1 MSKTALITGITGQDG
16 SYLAEF
22 LLQKGY
28 RVYGLIRRL
37 STPNISRISQIINRV
52 TLAEGDLSDQVSL
65 DVALQSIQPDEI
77 YNLGAQSFVAT
88 SWKQPTCTTDITGL
102 GAVRV
107 FEAARRVCPKVKI
120 YQASSSEM
128 FGEAKESPQSEKTPF
143 NPKSPYACAKVYAH
157 QMAINYREGYGTF
170 ICCGIGFNHESPR
183 RGLEFV
189 TRKITYGMA
198 RIYCGYDK
206 ELRLGNLDAKRDWGY
221 AGDYVEAMWLMLQ
234 QDKPDDY
241 VIATG
246 ENHSIREFAS
256 LAAREVGLDWEDY
269 VVVDERFYRPIDVQ
283 TLCGDTTKAREKLGW
298 KPKVSFRELISM
310 MSQADLEYV
319 KNSNEQG
326 PAIKPEEVI
335 STPTIKRG

>member
-22 LLQKGY
+22 LLNKGY

-37 STPNISRISQIINRV
+37 STPNISRISQIINQI
-52 TLAEGDLSDQVSL
+52 TLVEGDLSDQVSL
-65 DVALQSIQPDEI
+65 DVALQAVQPDEI
-77 YNLGAQSFVAT
+77 YNLAAQSFVAT

-107 FEAARRVCPKVKI
+107 FEAARRVCPGVKI

-128 FGEAKESPQSEKTPF
+128 FGEAKESPQNESTSF

-157 QMAINYREGYGTF
+157 QMAMNYREGYGTF

-198 RIYCGYDK
+198 RIYHGYDK
-206 ELRLGNLDAKRDWGY
+206 ELRLGNLEAKRDWGF

-234 QDKPDDY
+234 QDQPDDY
-241 VIATG
+241 IIATG
-246 ENHSIREFAS
+246 ENHSIKEFVS
-256 LAAREVGLDWEDY
+256 LAAREVGLNWRDY
-269 VVVDERFYRPIDVQ
+269 VVVDERFYRPIDVHS
-283 TLCGDTTKAREKLGW
+283 LCGDNTKARDKLGW
-298 KPKVSFRELISM
+298 RPRVSLPELVRVM
-310 MSQADLEYV
+310 AKADLESV
-319 KNSNEQG
+319 K
-326 PAIKPEEVI
+326 
-335 STPTIKRG
+335 STNGRENGQVTTLQPTGINK

>member
-22 LLQKGY
+22 LLNKGY

-37 STPNISRISQIINRV
+37 STPNISRISQIINQI
-52 TLAEGDLSDQVSL
+52 TLVEGDLSDQVSL
-65 DVALQSIQPDEI
+65 DVALQAVQPDEI
-77 YNLGAQSFVAT
+77 YNLAAQSFVAT

-107 FEAARRVCPKVKI
+107 FEAARRVCPGVKI

-128 FGEAKESPQSEKTPF
+128 FGEAKESPQNESTSF

-157 QMAINYREGYGTF
+157 QMAMNYREGYGTF

-198 RIYCGYDK
+198 RIYHGYDK
-206 ELRLGNLDAKRDWGY
+206 ELRLGNLEAKRDWGF
-221 AGDYVEAMWLMLQ
+221 AGDYVEAMWLILQ
-234 QDKPDDY
+234 QDQPDDY
-241 VIATG
+241 IIATG
-246 ENHSIREFAS
+246 ENHSIKEFVS
-256 LAAREVGLDWEDY
+256 LAAREVGLNWRDY
-269 VVVDERFYRPIDVQ
+269 VVVDERFYRPIDVHS
-283 TLCGDTTKAREKLGW
+283 LCGDNTKARDKLGW
-298 KPKVSFRELISM
+298 RPRVSLPELVKVM
-310 MSQADLEYV
+310 AKADLESV
-319 KNSNEQG
+319 K
-326 PAIKPEEVI
+326 
-335 STPTIKRG
+335 STNGRENGQVTTLQPTGINK

>member
-22 LLQKGY
+22 LLNKGY

-37 STPNISRISQIINRV
+37 STPNISRISQIITRV
-52 TLAEGDLSDQVSL
+52 TLVEGDLSDQVSL
-65 DVALQSIQPDEI
+65 DVALQAVQPDEI

-102 GAVRV
+102 GPVRI
-107 FEAARRVCPKVKI
+107 FEAARRVCPQVKI

-128 FGEAKESPQSEKTPF
+128 FGEAKESPQNEKTSF
-143 NPKSPYACAKVYAH
+143 NPKSPYACAKGYAH
-157 QMAINYREGYGTF
+157 QMAMNYREGYGTF
-170 ICCGIGFNHESPR
+170 ISWGICFNHESPR

-189 TRKITYGMA
+189 TRKITDGMA
-198 RIYCGYDK
+198 RIYYGYDK
-206 ELRLGNLDAKRDWGY
+206 ELRLGNLNAKRDWGY

-246 ENHSIREFAS
+246 ENHSIKEFVS
-256 LAAREVGLDWEDY
+256 LAAKEVGLDWEDY

-283 TLCGDTTKAREKLGW
+283 SLCGDTSKAREKLGW
-298 KPKVSFRELISM
+298 KPRVTFQKLVNM
-310 MSQADLEYV
+310 MAKADLESV
-319 KNSNEQG
+319 KNANGQENG
-326 PAIKPEEVI
+326 KF
-335 STPTIKRG
+335 STLEPTTINN